1 MTDITPQ
8 KPIKNKYKRIHDD
21 IYSSDEE
28 FISYKKFSKTETYT
42 ETEYRQKIINAE
54 WTQIFTLTDQIK
66 KLVRSRP
73 ENFNLM
79 IKPLQQQ
86 RRTHINKLY
95 RIDHWEGYDA
105 NMFVFGK
112 NNTV

>member
-8 KPIKNKYKRIHDD
+8 KPIKNNKYINVFMMIFIHRMKNL
-21 IYSSDEE
+21 
-28 FISYKKFSKTETYT
+28 FHAKKKTETYT

-105 NMFVFGK
+105 NMFVFEK

>member
-28 FISYKKFSKTETYT
+28 FTSYKKFSKTETYT
-42 ETEYRQKIINAE
+42 ETEYREKIINAE

-95 RIDHWEGYDA
+95 EIDHWEGYDA
-105 NMFVFGK
+105 NMFVFEK

>member
-1 MTDITPQ
+1 MCDITPQ
-8 KPIKNKYKRIHDD
+8 KPVKNKYKRIHDD

-28 FISYKKFSKTETYT
+28 FITGKKPKIVES

-54 WTQIFTLTDQIK
+54 WAEIFTLTDQIK

-79 IKPLQQQ
+79 IRPLQQQ
-86 RRTHINKLY
+86 RRIHINKLY

-105 NMFVFGK
+105 SMFVFQK